1 MYLHGKMAESLGLL
15 EENLIP
21 IQRCKEVFKK
31 FKTLHSNENRVKFFL
46 KLMLNY
52 GMIPQVCPDSK
63 NAEKSTELRKQG
75 NEKYMSNSL
84 TNYLCIDVLKLYTKS
99 IAYAPCTSEELALA
113 YANRSAVLKQIHK
126 YKECIE
132 DIDRALALPYPNN
145 LRSKLYFRKI
155 QCLSILKHPKTEDVI
170 KEAQNWL
177 DSMSLDDIS
186 HKKTNNMFIS
196 AKKISVSN
204 TSNEQS
210 IVKQSPLPELKQCNK
225 EVPCASDAITIK
237 YNQKYGRHI
246 VATRD
251 INIGEIIAIEKPYSL
266 ILNPNNL
273 QTHCSNCLEVC
284 WANIPCNY
292 CIYAMY
298 CSEECKALGWT
309 KYHDIEC
316 KVFPYLFKINL
327 VKYYQFSVRLAIQA
341 VKENN
346 NIQNLEEELKEV
358 ENCDD
363 PRTKGFSK
371 NGTFESDAYRSVLSL
386 VTNVEKQ
393 SLQDLFKRSAEAS
406 FTLYY
411 LATRTDIFGSSM
423 KDLSELIENTDAIF
437 VGGLILRHLQLIPP
451 NAHPFTEEYK
461 TTSVA
466 RGVALTPFLS
476 LFNHSC
482 NPNILRVSR
491 TAHIVV
497 YSTYPIKKDEQIF
510 DTYGHLYTEQP
521 KSIRDLVLLTK
532 FNFTCDCVACTENW
546 PLFSEL
552 KLKQLNLG
560 INPLLTWQNYPK
572 YARMAREGNV
582 FNKDMIDDLL
592 QMFQLVY
599 NTLQMPHWAVA
610 EISEIFKRVYS
621 LSGNRFDIPEL

>member
-1 MYLHGKMAESLGLL
+1 MQEKMYELL
-15 EENLIP
+15 ALLQVKLCAADKYED
-21 IQRCKEVFKK
+21 VFNE
-31 FKTLHSNENRVKFFL
+31 FKTLHANEERVRFIL
-46 KLMLNY
+46 KLMLEY

-63 NAEKSTELRKQG
+63 NVNKSTELREQG
-75 NEKYMSNSL
+75 NKKYMSKSL
-84 TNYLCIDVLKLYTKS
+84 TSSLCIDALKLYTKS
-99 IAYAPCTSEELALA
+99 IAYAPCTSEQLALA
-113 YANRSAVLKQIHK
+113 YANRSAVLKKIHK

-145 LRSKLYFRKI
+145 LRSKLYLRKI
-155 QCLSILKHPKTEDVI
+155 ECLSILKHPKTEDAI

-177 DSMSLDDIS
+177 DSMSLDDVS

-204 TSNEQS
+204 TSKEQS
-210 IVKQSPLPELKQCNK
+210 IVKQSPLPELKQCNM
-225 EVPCASDAITIK
+225 EVPCASDALTIK
-237 YNQKYGRHI
+237 YDEKYGRHI

-298 CSEECKALGWT
+298 CSEECKASDWK

-316 KVFPYLFKINL
+316 KVFPYLFKVNFTQIYL
-327 VKYYQFSVRLAIQA
+327 FSLRLAVQA
-341 VKENN
+341 VRESN
-346 NIQNLEEELKEV
+346 NIQNLKEELKEV
-358 ENCDD
+358 ENCDN

-393 SLQDLFKRSAEAS
+393 LLQDLFTRSAEAS
-406 FTLYY
+406 FILYY
-411 LATRTDIFGSSM
+411 LATCTDIFGSSM

-451 NAHPFTEEYK
+451 NAHSFTEEYK
-461 TTSVA
+461 MASED
-466 RGVALTPFLS
+466 RGVALMPFLS
-476 LFNHSC
+476 LINHSC

-491 TAHIVV
+491 PGHIIV
-497 YSTYPIKKDEQIF
+497 YAMYPIKKDEQIF
-510 DTYGHLYTEQP
+510 DNYGQLYAMVP
-521 KSIRDLVLLTK
+521 KSMRQMELLK
-532 FNFTCDCVACTENW
+532 HYRFTCDCVACVENW
-546 PLFSEL
+546 PLFHEL
-552 KLKQLNLG
+552 KSRKLNLG
-560 INPLLTWQNYPK
+560 TEYLLTLQKYPK
-572 YARMAREGNV
+572 YAQMAKEGNV
-582 FNKDMIDDLL
+582 FDNDMIDDLL
-592 QMFQLVY
+592 QMFQRVY
-599 NTLQMPHWAVA
+599 NALQMPHWAVA
-610 EISEIFKRVYS
+610 EISEIFKRVYC
-621 LSGNRFDIPEL
+621 LNGNRFDIPEL